1 MLRRMELVELA
12 VYNSRTEADLVK
24 ARLNSEGIDAVVQSD
39 DLGSTTPTLG
49 MVRGIRV
56 LVREDDRAMAMEL
69 LGKMLTSGD

>member
-1 MLRRMELVELA
+1 MLLRMELVELA
-12 VYNSRTEADLVK
+12 IYNSRTEADLVK